1 MVFHVSPIGINGFP
15 NDFSIRDDG
24 FSMVLVW
31 PTIGT
36 NGFSMVFSIRDDD
49 FQWFPMVGNHWS
61 NDGMVMI
68 HRYGLADN
76 YKPKDLGRPGLNN
89 RHREL
94 KYVSLT
100 KYLFGRYVGKA
111 MYCRRFQ
118 ELPQNIH
125 GSAKGFGQARFQP
138 RFAVTTQT

>member
-1 MVFHVSPIGINGFP
+1 MVLFWPSIGSN
-15 NDFSIRDDG
+15 G
-24 FSMVLVW
+24 FSMVFPSETMVFQWFWVW

-36 NGFSMVFSIRDDD
+36 NGFSMVFPFETMF